1 MTIRDEMTQTL
12 FGRPIREMEDEE
24 IQVLISELRS
34 KRSERSSATREKS
47 KKKNKLIRQVAE
59 GTGQLGKIAAELKD
73 LPPEVLE
80 KIKALLDG

>member
-1 MTIRDEMTQTL
+1 MTIKDEMTQSL
-12 FGRPIREMEDEE
+12 FGRPICKMKDEE

-59 GTGQLGKIAAELKD
+59 GTGQQGKIAAKLKD
-73 LPPEVLE
+73 LSPEVLE
-80 KIKALLDG
+80 KIKMLLED